1 MIPGSTPL
9 RSHLATVKQLVNL
22 LLSNQ
27 PEHYTSRPVKERNY
41 FALEDEM
48 VIAVCDKFKVRGE
61 GGWRVGGGRG
71 WGEMDGLGPEL

>member
-1 MIPGSTPL
+1 MQYVSSGLSLIPGSTPL
-9 RSHLATVKQLVNL
+9 RSHLATAKQLVNL

-61 GGWRVGGGRG
+61 G
-71 WGEMDGLGPEL
+71 